1 MKDGNASN
9 CMVVL
14 LFSDTISK
22 RNNVQLYLPTC
33 GKCYLILVGLFDAHL
48 HEQMQHPMPQCIACP

>member
-1 MKDGNASN
+1 MKPASSPSSVFTEQNILSNLFIVQKNIKGGDASN

-22 RNNVQLYLPTC
+22 RNNRQL
-33 GKCYLILVGLFDAHL
+33 
-48 HEQMQHPMPQCIACP
+48 